1 MSTNNAAFRPAGRMM
16 AGAAVVALAAGSG
29 CASKTEGTFLGAATG
44 AVAGAAIGYAA
55 GGKDGALIGAAAG
68 AVVGGVAGYA
78 LSGKKETVKKSE
90 TQVREELTSENAPA
104 AKQNVVEVQNIL
116 VSPPTVAAGQA
127 ANLQIAM
134 RAVGNGT
141 STMYPPSA
149 DVAIYKGDQ
158 LLHNEELKADNT
170 GDVDVSVDLPIP
182 DAAEPG
188 TYKVVVTAKPDPR
201 VSNVTPLRS
210 SRESTFEVVTSA
222 AKLRGADTG
231 RALASVR
238 TP

>member
-1 MSTNNAAFRPAGRMM
+1 MGTNNPAINPAGRMM
-16 AGAAVVALAAGSG
+16 AGAVVVALAAGTG

-90 TQVREELTSENAPA
+90 TQVRDELKSGDAPA
-104 AKQNVVEVQNIL
+104 AKQNVVEVQNVL
-116 VSPPTVAAGQA
+116 VSPPTVQAGQQ

-141 STMYPPSA
+141 GIMYPPA
-149 DVAIYKGDQ
+149 ANVEIYKGDQ
-158 LLHNEELKADNT
+158 LLHNEEVKTENT
-170 GDVDVSVDLPIP
+170 GDVDVALNLPIP
-182 DAAEPG
+182 EAAEAG

-201 VSNVTPLRS
+201 VPNVTPLRS
-210 SRESTFEVVTSA
+210 SRESTFEVVTTT
-222 AKLRGADTG
+222 AKSRQADTG
-231 RALASVR
+231 RALAAAGTR
-238 TP
+238 